1 MKKIILTSQELTY
14 LKSKKILSK
23 PLFYIVKTAKKI
35 NNLDKYRLL
44 ISEDDMDKIR
54 NSCGEQLQLFGFDK
68 NYNLT
73 KDGEMLE
80 NLIDVFYI
88 D

>member
-1 MKKIILTSQELTY
+1 MREIILTNQELIY
-14 LKSKKILSK
+14 LKSRKFLSK
-23 PLFYIVKTAKKI
+23 PLFDIVDTAKK
-35 NNLDKYRLL
+35 NNTAKYRLL
-44 ISEDDMDKIR
+44 IPEDDMDKIR
-54 NSCGEQLQLFGFDK
+54 NLCGEQLQLIGFDK
-68 NYNLT
+68 DYNLT